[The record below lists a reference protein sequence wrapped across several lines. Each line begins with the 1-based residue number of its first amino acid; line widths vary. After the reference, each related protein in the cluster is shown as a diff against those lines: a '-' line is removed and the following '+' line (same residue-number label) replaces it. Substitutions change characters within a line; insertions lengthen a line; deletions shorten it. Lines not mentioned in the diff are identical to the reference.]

1 MNTHDTEAIILATTD
16 HGESDRLITV
26 LTRTSGK
33 LKGIAKGA
41 RRSQKR
47 FVHSFEPLSLVA
59 LRYRESRSSSLV
71 WMEACKLLNP
81 HLVLREDLQRWGYAA
96 LLCEAIKEMVPERA
110 GQEKVFTLLVE
121 ALGRLGEE
129 KDPLNV
135 VVLALF
141 CLLDDLGYV
150 LGLESCRSCRQPIVT
165 AKRWKLNL
173 AGGELLCLRHTPS
186 AKGFLEVDLGTI
198 MLLRQTRLV
207 PQDQLWRLRLRPEVK
222 LPLLQA
228 EIDLV
233 RHQLGRDLKS
243 LTMLQQLA
251 VL

>member
-1 MNTHDTEAIILATTD
+1 MNIHDTEAIILATTD

-26 LTRTSGK
+26 LTRASGK

-59 LRYRESRSSSLV
+59 LKYRESRSSSLV
-71 WMEACKLLNP
+71 WVEACKLLNP

-96 LLCEAIKEMVPERA
+96 LLCESIKEMVPEGA
-110 GQEKVFTLLVE
+110 KQEKVFALLVE

-129 KDPLNV
+129 KDALNV

-141 CLLDDLGYV
+141 RLLDELGYV
-150 LGLESCRSCRQPIVT
+150 LGLDSCKTCGQPLAA

-173 AGGELLCLRHTPS
+173 AGGELSCLRHAPLT
-186 AKGFLEVDLGTI
+186 KGFLEVDLGTI
-198 MLLRQTRLV
+198 MLLRQTLLA
-207 PQDQLWRLRLRPEVK
+207 PQDRLWRLRLRPELK
-222 LPLLQA
+222 MPLLQA
-228 EIDLV
+228 EIELV
-233 RHQLGRDLKS
+233 RAQLGRDLKS
-243 LTMLQQLA
+243 LKMLQQLA